1 MRLPITQ
8 ADRLHAPPLTEYS
21 LVERASTHLLLIVFW
36 TSLNHQE
43 RSFREHP

>member
-1 MRLPITQ
+1 MRLLITQ
-8 ADRLHAPPLTEYS
+8 ADRPRALPLTEHS